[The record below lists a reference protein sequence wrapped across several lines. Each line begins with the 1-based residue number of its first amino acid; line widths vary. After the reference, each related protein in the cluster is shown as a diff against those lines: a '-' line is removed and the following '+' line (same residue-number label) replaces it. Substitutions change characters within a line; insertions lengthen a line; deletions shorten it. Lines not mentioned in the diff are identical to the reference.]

1 MREIGGT
8 GRKRFGHRAI
18 ALINRHRK
26 VDALGLEVAGGR
38 SDVIGQS
45 LRAYDDALLRGGRI
59 GKAGDDEK
67 RGDRAKI
74 HRRTLAKQA

>member
-38 SDVIGQS
+38 SDVIG
-45 LRAYDDALLRGGRI
+45 AYDDALLRGGRI